1 MFCFI
6 IISLIG
12 LFIIN
17 INFIILQHKIID
29 LEYRIINCK
38 YFDNI
43 FKNNTFVELTK
54 EKQENVKLFL
64 INHYYKNNL
73 LKKNINIPQKLI
85 NKIYLSV
92 SSNSTLLYNMYNEE
106 CNFYL

>member
-1 MFCFI
+1 MFCLI
-6 IISLIG
+6 ITSLIFI
-12 LFIIN
+12 FIIN
-17 INFIILQHKIID
+17 INFIILQNKIID
-29 LEYRIINCK
+29 LEYKIINCK

-43 FKNNTFVELTK
+43 FKNNTFVELSK
-54 EKQENVKLFL
+54 EQQENVKLFL
-64 INHYYKNNL
+64 INHNYKNLL

-92 SSNSTLLYNMYNEE
+92 SSNSTLLYTMYNEE